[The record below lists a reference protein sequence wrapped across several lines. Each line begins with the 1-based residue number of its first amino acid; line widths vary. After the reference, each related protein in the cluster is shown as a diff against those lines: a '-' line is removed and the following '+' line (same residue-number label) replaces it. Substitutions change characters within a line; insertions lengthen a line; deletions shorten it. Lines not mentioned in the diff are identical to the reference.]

1 MLTHIPELFPTALIA
16 ACFAVGYAVLVQY
29 SRYTAHRK
37 AHFDDDDPDKV
48 AMASKFAVVPYLIIP
63 LIFCGIS
70 VFCSLFAVDYAA
82 SSGYVTDAEG
92 IAVWTVAVA
101 VAVYLILDF
110 KLVSHVGDA
119 VYFDTIESKFHQ
131 GVTADLITDDE
142 VKAAVAEY
150 LKNRKA

>member
-1 MLTHIPELFPTALIA
+1 MTALIA
-16 ACFAVGYAVLVQY
+16 ACFTVGYAVLVQY

-63 LIFCGIS
+63 LMFCGIS

-82 SSGYVTDAEG
+82 SSGYIAGAEG
-92 IAVWTVAVA
+92 IAVWAVAVA
-101 VAVYLILDF
+101 VAVYLILDY

-119 VYFDTIESKFHQ
+119 VYFDTIESKFHNVAVQ
-131 GVTADLITDDE
+131 DLITDDE
-142 VKAAVAEY
+142 VKAVVAEY

>member
-1 MLTHIPELFPTALIA
+1 MLAHIPELLPTALIA
-16 ACFAVGYAVLVQY
+16 ACFAAGYAVLVQY
-29 SRYTAHRK
+29 SRYTAHKK

-48 AMASKFAVVPYLIIP
+48 AMASKFAAVPYLIIP

-82 SSGYVTDAEG
+82 CSGYVADAEG

-131 GVTADLITDDE
+131 AVAADLTDDE
-142 VKAAVAEY
+142 VKQAVAEF
-150 LKNRKA
+150 LKNRK

>member
-1 MLTHIPELFPTALIA
+1 MLAHIPDLFLTALIA
-16 ACFAVGYAVLVQY
+16 VCFTVGYAVLVQY
-29 SRYTAHRK
+29 SRYTAHK
-37 AHFDDDDPDKV
+37 KLHFNDDDPDRV

-63 LIFCGIS
+63 LIFCSLS
-70 VFCSLFAVDYAA
+70 VFCSLFAVDYAVY
-82 SSGYVTDAEG
+82 SGYITGAEG
-92 IAVWTVAVA
+92 IAMWTVAAA

-131 GVTADLITDDE
+131 AAVQDLTDDE

>member
-1 MLTHIPELFPTALIA
+1 MTALIA
-16 ACFAVGYAVLVQY
+16 VCFTVGYAVLVQY
-29 SRYTAHRK
+29 SRYTAHKK

-48 AMASKFAVVPYLIIP
+48 AMASNFAVVPYLIIP

-70 VFCSLFAVDYAA
+70 VLCSLFAVDYAVC
-82 SSGYVTDAEG
+82 SGYITDTEG

-119 VYFDTIESKFHQ
+119 VYFDTIESRFHQ
-131 GVTADLITDDE
+131 AAVAADIITDDE

>member
-1 MLTHIPELFPTALIA
+1 MLAHIPELLLTALIA
-16 ACFAVGYAVLVQY
+16 VCFTVGYAVLVQY
-29 SRYTAHRK
+29 SRYVAHKK

-48 AMASKFAVVPYLIIP
+48 AMASKFAALPYLIIP

-70 VFCSLFAVDYAA
+70 VVCSLFAVDYAA
-82 SSGYVTDAEG
+82 SSGYVTDGEG

-119 VYFDTIESKFHQ
+119 VYFDTIESRFHQ

>member
-1 MLTHIPELFPTALIA
+1 MLAHIPELLMTALIA
-16 ACFAVGYAVLVQY
+16 ACFTAGYAVLVQY
-29 SRYTAHRK
+29 SRYTAHKK

-48 AMASKFAVVPYLIIP
+48 AMASQFAVVPYLIIP

-82 SSGYVTDAEG
+82 SSGYVNDAEG
-92 IAVWTVAVA
+92 IAVWTVAAA
-101 VAVYLILDF
+101 VAVYLILDY

-131 GVTADLITDDE
+131 AVADLITDDE